1 MYAKIVMAYVATA
14 LVFGILD
21 AVWLRNAGPA
31 LYRPALGDLLADQFR
46 LAPAL
51 TFYAIYIAGLTYFAV
66 YEGMR
71 TNEFIALTAYA
82 GVPLAVLK
90 GALFGFFCYAT
101 YDLTNQATMKVWP
114 SHITLIDIAW
124 GAVASGFAAG
134 VATFIVTRLGG
145 STPV

>member
-1 MYAKIVMAYVATA
+1 MYAKIVMAYVAEA

-66 YEGMR
+66 LPGMLS
-71 TNEFIALTAYA
+71 NEASAVTTFA
-82 GVPLAVLK
+82 GVPLSVLH
-90 GALFGFFCYAT
+90 GALFGFFAYAT

-114 SHITLIDIAW
+114 SHVTVIDMAW

-134 VATFIVTRLGG
+134 AATFLVTRFGG
-145 STPV
+145 GTA

>member
-66 YEGMR
+66 IPGMLS
-71 TNEFIALTAYA
+71 NDAAVLSNFA
-82 GVPLAVLK
+82 GVPLSVLH
-90 GALFGFFCYAT
+90 GALFGLFCYAT
-101 YDLTNQATMKVWP
+101 YDLTNQATLKVWP
-114 SHITLIDIAW
+114 SHITLIDMAW

-134 VATFIVTRLGG
+134 AATFIVTRLGG

>member
-14 LVFGILD
+14 LVFGMLD

-66 YEGMR
+66 VPGILSNAGSGMSM
-71 TNEFIALTAYA
+71 FA
-82 GVPLAVLK
+82 GVPLSVMH
-90 GALFGFFCYAT
+90 GALLGLFAYAA

-114 SHITLIDIAW
+114 SHITLIDMAW
-124 GAVASGFAAG
+124 GTDASGFAAG
-134 VATFIVTRLGG
+134 AATFLVTRFGG
-145 STPV
+145 GAT

>member
-21 AVWLRNAGPA
+21 SVWLRQAGPA

-51 TFYAIYIAGLTYFAV
+51 TFYAIFIAGLTYFAV
-66 YEGMR
+66 LPGLLS
-71 TNEFIALTAYA
+71 NEAAAVLRFA
-82 GVPLAVLK
+82 GVPMSVLH

-101 YDLTNQATMKVWP
+101 YDLTNQATLKVWP
-114 SHITLIDIAW
+114 SHVTLIDLAW

-134 VATFIVTRLGG
+134 AATFLVTRFGG
-145 STPV
+145 TA